1 MDTIEL
7 HKERNAYKEE
17 NSGRSQST
25 EKVKEDSIYCCSYQR
40 VKNLLC

>member
-7 HKERNAYKEE
+7 YKERNAYKEE
-17 NSGRSQST
+17 NSSRSQST
-25 EKVKEDSIYCCSYQR
+25 EKVKEDIIYCCPYQR